1 MKNLLLIVLF
11 TITTGCSANLSGLF
25 TIGGMSSAVASKNSA
40 SMAYSALDLGVMA
53 TTDKNIREHALIKIE
68 ENKKEDHND

>member
-11 TITTGCSANLSGLF
+11 TITTGCSANISSLF